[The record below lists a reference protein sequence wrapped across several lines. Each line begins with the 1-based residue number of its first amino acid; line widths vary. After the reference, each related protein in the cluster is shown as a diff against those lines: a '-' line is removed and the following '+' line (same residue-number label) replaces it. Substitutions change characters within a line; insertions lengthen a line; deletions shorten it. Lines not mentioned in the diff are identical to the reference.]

1 MATSIPSAWAELL
14 QQFFPLFTAPTGPL
28 FARLLTGWVLCT
40 TRRTITGIL
49 AFADP
54 DGVRAHDA
62 YHRFFPDARW
72 DPRALWRVLAQ
83 ILIRAFYPDGTVL
96 LDLDDTV
103 FRRSGRK
110 VEGAGWWRDPV
121 RSTATCVVKVW
132 GLNLVILTLR
142 VTPPWGG
149 MPLGLPLHVALHR
162 KDGST
167 LTELARQMLADV
179 TAWFP
184 DRVFRV
190 HADGFYASLAGD
202 LPARMERV
210 SRIRR
215 DAVLYDLPPKYHRRR
230 RGRPR
235 TRGQRLEAPQ
245 RMAAHVR
252 AWTALTT
259 NERGHTVQR
268 LVYTRPVI
276 WYRVRKSPILLV
288 LCRDP
293 QGRQKDDFF
302 FTTDLSLPP
311 AEIVSGYAGRWCI
324 EETIKNTKQHL
335 GAQQPQTWTRRGPE
349 RAAVIGLLLYS
360 RVWLWYLR
368 QYRRR
373 FSLVRR
379 LRSRPWYPDKSTPSF
394 VDALAALRR
403 VLWRPRINR
412 MFETTSVHD
421 KNTEFLIEALASAA

>member
-1 MATSIPSAWAELL
+1 MATSIPSAWADLL

-54 DGVRAHDA
+54 EGWRSHDA
-62 YHRFFPDARW
+62 YHRFFPDACW
-72 DPRALWRVLAQ
+72 DPGALWRVLAQ
-83 ILIRAFYPDGTVL
+83 ILIRAFYPDGTIL

-103 FRRSGRK
+103 FHRSGRK

-162 KDGST
+162 KDGPK

-184 DRVFRV
+184 ERVFRV

-202 LPARMERV
+202 LPARMEMV

-215 DAVLYDLPPKYHRRR
+215 DAVVHDLPPKRPARR

-235 TRGQRLEAPQ
+235 TKGQRLGAPQ

-259 NERGHTVQR
+259 NERGHTVRR

-293 QGRQKDDFF
+293 QGIQKDDFL
-302 FTTDLSLPP
+302 FTTDVLLSP
-311 AEIVSGYAGRWCI
+311 AEVVSGYAGRWCI

-349 RAAVIGLLLYS
+349 RAAMLSLLLYS
-360 RVWLWYLR
+360 LVWLWYLR
-368 QYRRR
+368 QCRRR

-379 LRSRPWYPDKSTPSF
+379 LRSSPWYPDKRTPSF

-412 MFETTSVHD
+412 MFETASVHD